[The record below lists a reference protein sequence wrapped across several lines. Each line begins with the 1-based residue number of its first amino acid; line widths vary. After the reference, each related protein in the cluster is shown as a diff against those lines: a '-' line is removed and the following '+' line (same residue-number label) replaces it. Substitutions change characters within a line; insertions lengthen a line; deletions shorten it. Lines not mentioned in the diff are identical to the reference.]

1 MLKLIGAD
9 ANRYYTWELEPGRY
23 SIGRKSDCRLS
34 ISDNSV
40 SRNHAELEVAADGR
54 ACFLTDLDSHNGTMV
69 NGKKI
74 SARTVIA
81 PGDHIRFGQTEFKL
95 TSRDGSSAVTGQPTA
110 VALSERSTEKS
121 VVLSMAEALKPL
133 PSRVTDMPDLLPTL
147 FDMARMLVLP
157 EPQATMLERALR
169 LVAKIV
175 PAERLAVL
183 FLSEDQSKVITAASY
198 VTGGKNLGEFS
209 LSRTIV
215 KNILSSKSAVLIV
228 DAHQDPR
235 FADQKSII
243 MSNLKSAMAVPLLDE
258 ERVLGILYA
267 ETTNPVH
274 RYNDDFLRLLATMGN
289 IIASRLVNYT
299 LLREREEKQVYEA
312 ELLRASRIQR
322 SLLPESV
329 PGLPGYDVHAAQ
341 EQCQAVGGDLYD
353 IEKLPDGRL
362 LFLVADV
369 SGKGMGAA
377 LLMSNILASFRV
389 LYSSVPF
396 DAVQAVA
403 SVSRLLYA
411 HSPAETFATLFLGI
425 LDPPSG
431 KIEYVNA
438 GHNPALVVR
447 HDRRRIDHLEAS
459 GVMIG
464 VFDAATWSADHTM
477 LESGDLLLVF
487 TDGVTEAG
495 IEVEEYSDT
504 RLERL
509 VTEKRQEN
517 ASALAQ
523 TIMDDID
530 EFTRQAPHSDDITM
544 IFIKRNE

>member
-9 ANRYYTWELEPGRY
+9 ANRYYAWELEPGIY
-23 SIGRKSDCRLS
+23 SVGRKSDCRLA
-34 ISDNSV
+34 ITDNTV
-40 SRNHAELEVAADGR
+40 SRNHAELMVGADGVS
-54 ACFLTDLDSHNGTMV
+54 CILTDLGSHNGTMV
-69 NGKKI
+69 NGKRI
-74 SARTVIA
+74 SARTPVAI
-81 PGDHIRFGQTEFKL
+81 GDHIRFGQTEFKL
-95 TSRDGSSAVTGQPTA
+95 TSRDGASALTGHPTA
-110 VALSERSTEKS
+110 VALSDKGAEKS

-157 EPQATMLERALR
+157 EPQETMLERALK
-169 LVAKIV
+169 LVAKLV

-183 FLSEDQSKVITAASY
+183 FLSEDQNQVITAASY
-198 VTGGKNLGEFS
+198 LAGGKDLGEFT

-215 KNILSSKSAVLIV
+215 KNILTSKNAVLIV

-235 FADQKSII
+235 FAEQQSII

-258 ERVLGILYA
+258 DRVLGILYA

-289 IIASRLVNYT
+289 IIASRLVNFA
-299 LLREREEKQVYEA
+299 LLREREEKHIYEA
-312 ELLRASRIQR
+312 ELLRASRIQH
-322 SLLPESV
+322 SLLPETV
-329 PGLPGYDVHAAQ
+329 PGLPGYEICAAQ

-353 IEKLPDGRL
+353 VEKLPDGRL
-362 LFLVADV
+362 IFLVADV

-389 LYSSVPF
+389 LYSSAPF
-396 DAVQAVA
+396 DAVLAV
-403 SVSRLLYA
+403 SNVSRLLYA

-425 LDPPSG
+425 LDPPTG
-431 KIEYVNA
+431 NIEYVNA
-438 GHNPALVVR
+438 GHNPALIVR
-447 HDRRRIDHLEAS
+447 PDGSIAHLEAS

-464 VFDAATWSADHTM
+464 VFDAATWSSDQA
-477 LESGDLLLVF
+477 LLDPGSVLIIF

-495 IEVEEYSDT
+495 IEVEEYSDA

-509 VTEKRQEN
+509 VTEKRQESP
-517 ASALAQ
+517 AVLAQ
-523 TIMDDID
+523 TIMKDID
-530 EFTRQAPHSDDITM
+530 DFTHDAPHSDDITM
-544 IFIKRNE
+544 IFIKRNP